1 MLFIKIMK
9 TVFYKNIFLFIFLII
24 LSACSSS
31 NLLFDGNEIAP
42 TYSKNDSIKYMPTNH
57 TNHNLDFYSFISG
70 INSVIILT
78 EEKLEITLDND
89 EQFYRKYQKLIK
101 NYLSGIGVK
110 NIAVTVDEKKW
121 IENNIPFE
129 KTAHLKIILDN
140 SKNYISKINM
150 IFKSCN
156 GDEFLFSINSD
167 YYIDR
172 DWDNVLLS
180 KMKEMYWHRVSYNPA
195 NTFILKKEMTQWN
208 LNSLKKYFN
217 DNSIDDLEGVY
228 EKYGM
233 GNSENDSKYSIA
245 LIKESD
251 NYKIIYLGGAN
262 KSKNWSEGELKGT
275 ISKSSIKDFYKV
287 EWIMSDKSLNEDV
300 YLTTSKYNFL
310 EFDFLDSQFGFK
322 TKYLKMYPNV
332 SDETISSDNY
342 ISSGTGFFISN
353 DGYLV
358 TNHHIVKDAKNLSV
372 QIKSESGLKEY
383 KAEIVSDDKKN
394 DLTILKIDNTDF
406 QFNNEIPFLIKDKE
420 FPIGTSVFTLGY
432 PMIETMGESVK
443 LSDGI
448 ISSKSGYMS
457 NSSVYQ
463 VTVPINPG
471 NSGGPLFDKSGN
483 LVGIINAKYSGAEN
497 VTYAI
502 KSKFL
507 LEMLHE
513 ANLYPSNSIVPEL
526 HNLSLVDQVEILD
539 NLVCLIK
546 VYN

>member
-1 MLFIKIMK
+1 MK
-9 TVFYKNIFLFIFLII
+9 TVFYKNITLFLFLLI
-24 LSACSSS
+24 LSACSS
-31 NLLFDGNEIAP
+31 NQLLYDGNEIAP
-42 TYSKNDSIKYMPTNH
+42 TYSETDSKKYMPIKQSND
-57 TNHNLDFYSFISG
+57 NLDFYNFISG
-70 INSVIILT
+70 ISSVIILT

-110 NIAVTVDEKKW
+110 NIAVSVDEKNW

-129 KTAHLKIILDN
+129 KSAHLKITLDN
-140 SKNYISKINM
+140 TKNYISKINM

-156 GDEFLFSINSD
+156 GDEFVFSINSD
-167 YYIDR
+167 YYIDKE
-172 DWDNVLLS
+172 WDNLLLN
-180 KMKEMYWHRVSYNPA
+180 KMKEMYWHTVNYNPE
-195 NTFILKKEMTQWN
+195 NSLKLKKEMTQWN
-208 LNSLKKYFN
+208 LNSLKKYFSE
-217 DNSIDDLEGVY
+217 NSIDGLEGIY
-228 EKYGM
+228 EKYGT
-233 GNSENDSKYSIA
+233 GIIKNESKYRIA
-245 LIKESD
+245 LIKESE
-251 NYKIIYLGGAN
+251 NYNIIYLKGAN
-262 KSKNWSEGELKGT
+262 KSNNWSEGELKGT

-287 EWIMSDKSLNEDV
+287 KWIMSDKSLNEDV
-300 YLTTSKYNFL
+300 YLTTTKYNFL
-310 EFDFLDSQFGFK
+310 EFDFLESEFGFK

-332 SDETISSDNY
+332 SNEIESSDNY

-358 TNHHIVKDAKNLSV
+358 TNHHIVRDAKNLSV
-372 QIKSESGLKEY
+372 QIKSENGLKDY

-394 DLTILKIDNTDF
+394 DLTILKISNTDF
-406 QFNNEIPFLIKDKE
+406 QFNNEIPFLINGNE
-420 FPIGTSVFTLGY
+420 FPIGTSVYTLGY
-432 PMIETMGESVK
+432 PMIETMGESIK

-448 ISSKSGYMS
+448 ISSNSGYMS

-471 NSGGPLFDKSGN
+471 NSGGPLFDKDGN

-502 KSKFL
+502 KSKYL

-513 ANLYPSNSIVPEL
+513 ANLNTSNPKAQQL
-526 HNLSLVDQVEILD
+526 QNLSLVDQVEILD